1 MKKLSTLLLCI
12 LVAFTL
18 FLPKPSYAQE
28 PFMQK
33 DDSTVGDVM
42 RHFDRE
48 EFEALPDDIKATL
61 DSKSLKDF
69 EKENTTFSKTNDTD
83 EDTTVLFTQQFEP
96 ASNMLYSRYGF
107 PLNPLVLGTCHLNTN
122 IISNQIGYHVVYS
135 CNRVL
140 PEIRL
145 SMIVR
150 DMSTGA
156 YVGSDIGDSSNLSY
170 AAMAGSIDN
179 LRPNT
184 NYLIVVSSIVVLP
197 PHTVG
202 PTSGSGSKIVKT
214 PKY

>member
-28 PFMQK
+28 PFMPK

-107 PLNPLVLGTCHLNTN
+107 PLNPLVLGTCHLTTS
-122 IISNQIGYHVVYS
+122 IISNQIGYDVLYS

-145 SMIVR
+145 SMMVR

-156 YVGSDIGDSSNLSY
+156 YVGFDVGDSSNLSY
-170 AAMAGSIDN
+170 ATMAGSIDN
-179 LRPNT
+179 LRPDT

-197 PHTVG
+197 PYTVG